1 MQTLFLDNDG
11 VGYNEDDIYKSL
23 LAVGAGDC
31 ETLFLHSD
39 IMLGI
44 PAKGFRRR
52 EYVSTLYNAIDRLGV
67 KNLIVPTFT
76 YSFCNGEDYDVLNS
90 PTSMGALNE
99 FIRKLPDRYRT
110 LDPLLSL
117 SVPNNLKSQF
127 IINLDKT
134 NNGGGYS
141 LGEDSGLDKLHKMGG
156 VKFLFLGARL
166 YDCFTYL
173 HYVECMRDIPYRFN
187 MPFTGKIIDEDGKF
201 FYTTQY
207 IHTACTGVSLR
218 EDERFEN
225 YLTEKGFLR
234 KVRLGNSFV
243 STISET
249 DAYREINNALSQ
261 DIYYFLNEPPM
272 QMEHKYTYDSSK
284 GRITHC

>member
-1 MQTLFLDNDG
+1 MKALFLDNDG
-11 VGYNEDDIYKSL
+11 VEYNEDDVYKSL
-23 LAVGAGDC
+23 LAVGADDC

-39 IMLGI
+39 VMLGI
-44 PAKGFRRR
+44 PAGGFRRS
-52 EYVSTLYNAIDRLGV
+52 EYIGTLYNAIDKLGV

-76 YSFCNGEDYDVLNS
+76 YSFCNGENYDVLNS

-117 SVPNNLKSQF
+117 SVPNNLKSYF
-127 IINLDKT
+127 DLNIDKVCR
-134 NNGGGYS
+134 GGYS
-141 LGEDSGLDKLHKMGG
+141 LGKDSGLDKLHKMSG

-173 HYVECMRDIPYRFN
+173 HYVECMRDVPYRFN
-187 MPFTGKIIDEDGKF
+187 MPFTGKIIDENGKSF
-201 FYTTQY
+201 ETTQY

-225 YLTEKGFLR
+225 YLTKQGFLK

-243 STISET
+243 SAISEE
-249 DAYREINNALSQ
+249 DAYREINEVLSR
-261 DIYYFLNEPPM
+261 DIYYFLNEPPIK
-272 QMEHKYTYDSSK
+272 MEHKYTYDSSK